1 MFRHFILFLIL
12 LTAFPATSDA
22 KKNLRVVTSFSILGD
37 MVQQVGG
44 RRVEVKSLVGPDTDA
59 HSYEPTPADI
69 RALTE
74 ADLFIINGLAFEGWL
89 ERLLESSGYKGKV
102 VVASKGVRALKIP
115 EIDHN
120 EPGSEEKDHRHGQYD
135 PHAWQALHN
144 GVIYANN
151 IVNALVTA
159 DKSNAATYKANGR
172 LFIKEMSELEKK
184 IKAQIK
190 LLPEYKRKVITSHD
204 AFQYYGKTYLI
215 QFIAPVGMS
224 TDEEPSAQD
233 IARLVDQIRDQHIKA
248 LFLEN
253 ISRPGVLDQLKSE
266 GAEIGGVLYSDA
278 LSTPEGPAGSY
289 ISMMRHNTA
298 LLLAAMQKNP
308 DK

>member
-1 MFRHFILFLIL
+1 MHRLITLFLL
-12 LTAFPATSDA
+12 FVCLFPSVSAA
-22 KKNLRVVTSFSILGD
+22 KDLKVVTSFSILGD

-44 RRVEVKSLVGPDTDA
+44 RRVEVMSLVGPDMDVHT
-59 HSYEPTPADI
+59 YEPTPKDI
-69 RALTE
+69 RTLSE
-74 ADLFIINGLAFEGWL
+74 ADLLIINGLGFEGWL
-89 ERLLESSGYKGKV
+89 GKLMEASGYKGKV
-102 VVASKGVRALKIP
+102 VTASKGVRALKV
-115 EIDHN
+115 EHEQEHAHEND
-120 EPGSEEKDHRHGQYD
+120 KDHDHGEYD
-135 PHAWQALHN
+135 PHAWQALSN

-151 IVNALVTA
+151 IVDALVTA
-159 DKSNAATYKANGR
+159 DKKNAATYKANGR

-184 IKAQIK
+184 VKAQIK

-215 QFIAPVGMS
+215 KFIAPVGMS
-224 TDEEPSAQD
+224 TEAEPSAQD
-233 IARLVDQIRDQHIKA
+233 IARLIDQIREQHIKA

-253 ISRPGVLDQLKSE
+253 ISRPGVLDQLKQE
-266 GAEIGGVLYSDA
+266 GAEIGGVLYSDS